1 MRATLTA
8 VLVSILLLSACNG
21 DESDRAYAAAQL
33 CAESIAGG
41 GECPPRPNGNAN
53 RGRADAADGAS
64 ARPAEPTPE
73 AAAPAQARVYID
85 ASQSMRGFAAAA
97 DNSFV
102 AVVEALGY
110 AMPGCRLYKYGV
122 SGARGGA
129 AAEQLAFTREIRFSQ
144 ELRSPAFYDL
154 DFNEDDVLI
163 KQLAQEDPPAR
174 SVLLTDGVYSAR
186 NTELQ
191 SEVVKAIEQ
200 WLAKGRFFGILI
212 FRSAFDGRLY
222 SENNRAWTEPVR
234 VSGRPFY
241 AFVFS
246 PTEKGFRELK
256 EQLGGEVKIE
266 GTLTFPREA
275 VSCAVAPE
283 TTAELENK
291 DIPPASPFF
300 LHMHGAGIFG
310 GNDKAE
316 LRFDLRCVPSPDYP
330 AAAFKPEPALDSYT
344 WRQDSFRKNDAPP
357 LFDYEYAE
365 QAAAAATPDA
375 TPGAAGAATPTP
387 TPAARRRP
395 NLKLTLNRDGGASYS
410 LYHLKFDL
418 SGRVLKPTIR
428 DLSTQ
433 DDGLIGD
440 AGKTYRFYEFI
451 SSLTTMHLSGGRAI
465 AETPPVFIAIANK

>member
-1 MRATLTA
+1 MRATL
-8 VLVSILLLSACNG
+8 VILLVSLPPLTACTTN
-21 DESDRAYAAAQL
+21 ESDRVYAAAKT
-33 CAESIAGG
+33 CAESITEG
-41 GECPPRPNGNAN
+41 GECPLRQDANAG
-53 RGRADAADGAS
+53 RARADAGDGEA
-64 ARPAEPTPE
+64 ARPEGLTPE
-73 AAAPAQARVYID
+73 AAAAVETRVYID
-85 ASQSMRGFAAAA
+85 ASESMKGFAAAS

-102 AVVEALGY
+102 TVIEALGY

-129 AAEQLAFTREIRFSQ
+129 AAGQSPSAREIRFSQ

-154 DFNEDDVLI
+154 GFNEDDVLI

-212 FRSAFDGRLY
+212 FRSSFDGRLY
-222 SENNRAWTEPVR
+222 SENNRAWTESVR

-266 GTLTFPREA
+266 NVLTFPRDA
-275 VSCAVAPE
+275 VKCAVTPE
-283 TTAELENK
+283 TMVELENK

-300 LHMHGAGIFG
+300 LYMYGAGIFG
-310 GNDKAE
+310 GKEKAE
-316 LRFDLRCVPSPDYP
+316 LRFDMRCVPSADYP
-330 AAAFKPEPALDSYT
+330 AASFKPELTLDAYT
-344 WRQDSFRKNDAPP
+344 WQKDSFRKNAAPP
-357 LFDYEYAE
+357 LHYDYEE
-365 QAAAAATPDA
+365 QGVAAATPNA
-375 TPGAAGAATPTP
+375 TPAEAGAASPSPMATP
-387 TPAARRRP
+387 RRRS
-395 NLKLTLNRDGGASYS
+395 NLKLTLSRDGGASYS

-418 SGRVLKPTIR
+418 SGRVLKPAIR

-440 AGKTYRFYEFI
+440 AAKTYRFYEFI
-451 SSLTTMHLSGGRAI
+451 SSLTTMHLSGGKAI
-465 AETPPVFIAIANK
+465 AEAPPVFIAVANK